1 MFTLSI
7 LDEFIGPNNAH
18 AHLPSQT
25 EAEVRKGK
33 ASIKRIAESTEET
46 SQQILAPE
54 LRKSQMWLLQIFLFS
69 MHLKERSAMCVREEH
84 TTEFSDS

>member
-25 EAEVRKGK
+25 EAEVIKGK

-54 LRKSQMWLLQIFLFS
+54 LRKS
-69 MHLKERSAMCVREEH
+69 
-84 TTEFSDS
+84 